1 MKKFAIF
8 LVLFG
13 LILGLPACTS
23 SGSQSSEL
31 PMVSQSNSS
40 TTQSADTTR
49 LTSTDSVSTFSAEDV
64 DSSTMDEISASITL
78 NGDSVSVDGS
88 GVSVAGNI
96 ATITAAGTYSI
107 SGTLNN
113 GQLLVDSPAEEKITL
128 LLDGVDITS
137 TTSASI
143 YVINAAKVVIELVQ
157 GSVNTLTD
165 GATYVFSDPEKEE
178 PNATLFSN
186 DDLTIKGTGSLNIN
200 ANYNNGIASDDDLK
214 ITGGNITVNAVH
226 DGIQGKSSV
235 AIKDG
240 TITINAGGDGIQS
253 TNAEDTEK
261 GTVIIEGGTLYITAA
276 LDGIQAYTNLTISA
290 GDVNIVAGGGS
301 VNGISHT
308 SDWSD
313 RGGQNFQSN
322 NTLVV
327 DDTASTKGLKA
338 GTVILISGGTITIDS
353 ADDTLNS
360 NDSIL
365 IQDGTLSLTSGDDG
379 LHANTSITID
389 GGVLDINQ
397 SYEGIESALIT
408 INGGNLHVIASD
420 DGINVAGGN
429 DGSAINGRP
438 GQGQF
443 TANSNYFLYINDG
456 YIYINAD
463 GDGLDSN
470 GSIEMNGGMVLVN
483 GPTSNGNGALDYMG
497 TFNINAGFLVAVGS
511 SGMAQA
517 PSISSTQYSA
527 MVNFTSMAP
536 AGSLIHFETADGDPI
551 LTFVPAKEF
560 QSILISTPDITNG
573 STLLLY
579 YGGTSTGSLQDG
591 LYTDGSYTPGNQVTS
606 LDITS
611 VVTGAGSGGGMMPGG
626 GGRGR

>member
-1 MKKFAIF
+1 MNKMVIF
-8 LVLFG
+8 LVLSG
-13 LILGLPACTS
+13 LLLGLPACAASNVQNALESTQVGSAVDQSLDVTGLTTTS
-23 SGSQSSEL
+23 ASF
-31 PMVSQSNSS
+31 S
-40 TTQSADTTR
+40 T
-49 LTSTDSVSTFSAEDV
+49 EDV
-64 DSSTMDEISASITL
+64 DSSSIDEIDAIITL
-78 NGDSVSVDGS
+78 NGDSINVDGS
-88 GVSVAGNI
+88 GVDVAGNI
-96 ATITAAGTYSI
+96 ATITAAGTYRV

-113 GQLLVDSPAEEKITL
+113 GQLLVDSTAEEKITL
-128 LLDGVDITS
+128 LLDGADITS
-137 TTSASI
+137 TTSAPV

-157 GSVNTLTD
+157 DSVNTLTD
-165 GATYVFSDPEKEE
+165 GATYMFSDPEKEE

-186 DDLTIKGTGSLNIN
+186 DDLTIKGTGSLTIN

-214 ITGGNITVNAVH
+214 ITGGLITVNAVH
-226 DGIQGKSSV
+226 DGIKGKSSV
-235 AIKDG
+235 SIKDAA
-240 TITINAGGDGIQS
+240 ITINAGGDGIQS

-261 GTVIIEGGTLYITAA
+261 GTITIEGGILYITSA
-276 LDGIQAYTNLTISA
+276 LDGIQAASTLIINA
-290 GDVNIVAGGGS
+290 GDVHIMAGGGS
-301 VNGISHT
+301 VNGISHVEN
-308 SDWSD
+308 WGD
-313 RGGQNFQSN
+313 RGGGQNFQPDN
-322 NTLVV
+322 VTVA
-327 DDTASTKGLKA
+327 DDTASMKGLKA
-338 GTVILISGGTITIDS
+338 GTAILISGGTITIDS

-360 NDSIL
+360 NESIL
-365 IQDGTLSLTSGDDG
+365 IQDGMLSLTAGDDG
-379 LHANTSITID
+379 LHADTSITIN
-389 GGVLDINQ
+389 GGVLDIIQ

-408 INGGNLHVIASD
+408 INGGNLHIIASD

-443 TANSNYFLYINDG
+443 TAGGDYFLYINDG
-456 YIYINAD
+456 YIYIDAA

-470 GSIEMNGGMVLVN
+470 GSVEMNGGTVLVN

-517 PSISSTQYSA
+517 PSALSTQYSV

-536 AGSLIHFETADGDPI
+536 AGSLIHFETTDGDPI
-551 LTFVPAKEF
+551 LTFVPAKEY
-560 QSILISTPDITNG
+560 QSVLISTPDITNG

-591 LYTDGSYTPGNQVTS
+591 LYTGGTYTPGNQITS

>member
-1 MKKFAIF
+1 MKKIAVF
-8 LVLFG
+8 LVLSG
-13 LILGLPACTS
+13 LLLGLPACAVSNAQSTLTTMQVGSAVDQSPGVTGLTTTTS
-23 SGSQSSEL
+23 AS
-31 PMVSQSNSS
+31 
-40 TTQSADTTR
+40 
-49 LTSTDSVSTFSAEDV
+49 FSAEDV
-64 DSSTMDEISASITL
+64 DSNMIGEISASITL
-78 NGDSVSVDGS
+78 NGDSISVDGS
-88 GVSVAGNI
+88 GVTVAGNV
-96 ATITAAGTYSI
+96 ATITTAGTYRI
-107 SGTLNN
+107 NGTLHN
-113 GQLLVDSPAEEKITL
+113 GQLLVDSTAEEKITL

-137 TTSASI
+137 TTSAPL
-143 YVINAAKVVIELVQ
+143 YVVNAAKVVVELVQ

-165 GATYVFSDPEKEE
+165 GANYVFADPEKEE

-186 DDLTIKGTGSLNIN
+186 DDLTIKGTGSLTIN

-235 AIKDG
+235 SIKDA
-240 TITINAGGDGIQS
+240 TITVNAGGDGIQS

-261 GTVIIEGGTLYITAA
+261 GTVTIAGGTLYITSA
-276 LDGIQAYTNLTISA
+276 LDGIQAASNLTISA
-290 GDVNIVAGGGS
+290 ADVHIVAGGGS

-308 SDWSD
+308 ENWNA
-313 RGGQNFQSN
+313 RGGQNMQPGNPAQEDES
-322 NTLVV
+322 
-327 DDTASTKGLKA
+327 DSMKGLKA
-338 GTVILISGGTITIDS
+338 GTLILISGGTISIDS

-360 NDSIL
+360 DDNIL
-365 IQDGTLSLTSGDDG
+365 IEDGTLDLISGDDG
-379 LHANTSITID
+379 LHANTAITIN
-389 GGVLDINQ
+389 GGVLDISQ

-408 INGGNLHVIASD
+408 INGGNLHIIASD

-456 YIYINAD
+456 YMYVNAD

-470 GSIEMNGGMVLVN
+470 GSIEMNGGTVLVN
-483 GPTSNGNGALDYMG
+483 GPTNNGNGALDYMG

-517 PSISSTQYSA
+517 SSTTSTQYSA

-536 AGSLIHFETADGDPI
+536 AGSLIHFETAAGDPI

-579 YGGTSTGSLQDG
+579 YGGTSTGNLQDG
-591 LYTDGSYTPGNQVTS
+591 LYTGGTYTPGTQVTN
-606 LDITS
+606 LDVTS
-611 VVTGAGSGGGMMPGG
+611 VVTGAGSGGGMLPGG